1 MRTILL
7 KKYGHTNVTV
17 MTKNWNFTWKCH
29 RGDKKKSELQYIFG
43 IFKFEGER
51 MNRITDKAVK
61 KWIDSFLEM
70 VNKKYSP
77 EKILIFGSRA
87 RGDYLIDRDV
97 DMKIFK

>member
-1 MRTILL
+1 
-7 KKYGHTNVTV
+7 
-17 MTKNWNFTWKCH
+17 
-29 RGDKKKSELQYIFG
+29 LQYVFG